1 MCEGDR
7 WTIAPSVSFPISD
20 TAGESELPV
29 ADYEKSMA
37 LVTAATRTMQ
47 QKTSCATRPSE
58 EPALDQPEQPARP
71 APDPNDQ
78 PDADATGHDH
88 SKVSLEE
95 MLGADKSDGEAGEA
109 DRFSKEA
116 FQWAKSYNL
125 GWKRG
130 TRVPKKKKK
139 KQHKGEG
146 GKGNKDNGEAGE
158 ADQQK
163 NTGAALD
170 GAAPDDASHVDGG
183 KEIQVKAA
191 PLNKFQAQQLLY
203 EGGISEH
210 DVLNAAI
217 DVMVMTEQYCPVIK
231 AVMKKTQGRK
241 HVKSKAK
248 AAKGRQKGSKG
259 KVKKKR
265 AVTDAADDHLD
276 GEGQGDI
283 EQEEEHN
290 EMGENIDI
298 DTEDEAEAAYMDPEH
313 AILDNDDDAIE
324 TAAGSLGVDVADNPA
339 AFAANEIRIAHDHD
353 AIAKAGLFPTSE
365 EIMQEAEVLAAS
377 AHTAGT
383 PEAELQEEALIS
395 IIRARSAGK
404 RFPTH
409 AASAAAATTTAMD
422 DSGESTADEAD
433 RPVVMESMP
442 AEQTGDRGYCY
453 QE

>member
-1 MCEGDR
+1 M
-7 WTIAPSVSFPISD
+7 S
-20 TAGESELPV
+20 
-29 ADYEKSMA
+29 
-37 LVTAATRTMQ
+37 
-47 QKTSCATRPSE
+47 
-58 EPALDQPEQPARP
+58 
-71 APDPNDQ
+71 
-78 PDADATGHDH
+78 
-88 SKVSLEE
+88 
-95 MLGADKSDGEAGEA
+95 
-109 DRFSKEA
+109 
-116 FQWAKSYNL
+116 
-125 GWKRG
+125 
-130 TRVPKKKKK
+130 
-139 KQHKGEG
+139 
-146 GKGNKDNGEAGE
+146 
-158 ADQQK
+158 
-163 NTGAALD
+163 
-170 GAAPDDASHVDGG
+170 
-183 KEIQVKAA
+183 
-191 PLNKFQAQQLLY
+191 
-203 EGGISEH
+203 
-210 DVLNAAI
+210 
-217 DVMVMTEQYCPVIK
+217 
-231 AVMKKTQGRK
+231 
-241 HVKSKAK
+241 KSKAK

-298 DTEDEAEAAYMDPEH
+298 DTEDEAEAAYMDPGH

-442 AEQTGDRGYCY
+442 AEQTGVLDADATAIVFNKWSRSALKMLQAMKQFAISKTYRLGHERSISLILQKPMTTPVPNCKCVRCKWQDESNDLIWVHWLNNHPRQDCLDRWRECDMCR
-453 QE
+453 